1 MKQWFAKTNLRTM
14 KQMHVWSMKKKK
26 DDNLFVATCTSSK
39 ISSNFWS
46 IDSSCSKYTTYDKSV
61 FKKLKP
67 TEISKVRIGNSD
79 QIFVEGK
86 GMVVIKTSS
95 GNKAISDVLM

>member
-1 MKQWFAKTNLRTM
+1 MVCENKFENHEANAC
-14 KQMHVWSMKKKK
+14 VVNEKKK

-61 FKKLKP
+61 FKKLRP